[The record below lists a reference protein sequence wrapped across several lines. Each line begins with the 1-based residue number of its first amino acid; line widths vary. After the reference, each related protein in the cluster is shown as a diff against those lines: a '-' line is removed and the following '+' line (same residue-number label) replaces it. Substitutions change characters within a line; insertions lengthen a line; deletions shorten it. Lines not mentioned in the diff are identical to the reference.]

1 MSETLVQGDAQSN
14 EQRRKPGA
22 SVDHLPLLLANLHS
36 DERRAAVLYE
46 EIRYRLMRFFRLHR
60 PHEAEDLAD
69 EALDRVARKLSEGI
83 AIERIE
89 FYAVGVARFVLR
101 ERLAA
106 TLREARVQQEIAYL
120 NRSRPANEGIDAE
133 LYSAALAKCLQR
145 LVNADRSMIL
155 SYYGAD
161 GAMRIIGR
169 KRLAESLDVSLKA
182 LHNRA
187 LRLRKQLEQCVAARV
202 GRSREKR

>member
-1 MSETLVQGDAQSN
+1 MSETLVRGDAQSN
-14 EQRRKPGA
+14 ERRRKPGS
-22 SVDHLPLLLANLHS
+22 SVNGLPLLLASLHS

-46 EIRYRLMRFFRLHR
+46 EIRYRLIRFFRLNR

-69 EALDRVARKLSEGI
+69 QVLDRVARKLSDGI
-83 AIERIE
+83 AIERVE
-89 FYAVGVARFVLR
+89 FYTVGVARFVLR

-106 TLREARVQQEIAYL
+106 SVREARAQQEIAYL
-120 NRSRPANEGIDAE
+120 EQSKPASEPIDAE

-145 LVNADRSMIL
+145 LVHADRGMIL

-161 GAMRIIGR
+161 GAMRIMVR
-169 KRLAESLDVSLKA
+169 KRLAESLGISQNA

-187 LRLRKQLEQCVAARV
+187 LRLRKQLEQCVEARV
-202 GRSREKR
+202 GISREKR